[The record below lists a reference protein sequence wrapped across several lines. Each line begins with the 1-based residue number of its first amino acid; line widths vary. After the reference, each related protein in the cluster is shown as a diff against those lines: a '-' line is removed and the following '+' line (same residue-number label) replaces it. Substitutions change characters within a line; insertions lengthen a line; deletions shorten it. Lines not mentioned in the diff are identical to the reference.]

1 MVGQACG
8 SPVTSLD
15 PSLYRQVLGHLPTGV
30 TVVAAGGPAGP
41 VGMAANSVTSVS
53 LDPPLILVC
62 PSMTSETW
70 PAVRASGRFCVSVMA
85 AHHEDVCRR
94 FAVKGADRFRDADWH
109 ERASGPA
116 LDDALAWID
125 CSLREEHD
133 AGDHLIA
140 VADVLAID
148 ARETA
153 PPLVFFRGRYGTFA
167 PPPGL
172 SSGDAGR

>member
-1 MVGQACG
+1 MGGSAGSSQATC
-8 SPVTSLD
+8 LD

-30 TVVAAGGPAGP
+30 TVVAAHGLGGP

-62 PSMTSETW
+62 PSKTSETW
-70 PAVRASGRFCVSVMA
+70 PAVRASGRFCVNVMA
-85 AHHEDVCRR
+85 AHHEALCRR
-94 FAVKGADRFRDADWH
+94 FAAKGADRFAEVGWH
-109 ERASGPA
+109 ERAAGPG
-116 LDDALAWID
+116 LDEALAWID

-148 ARETA
+148 ARA
-153 PPLVFFRGRYGTFA
+153 SSPPLVFFRGCYGTFA
-167 PPPGL
+167 PRPAL
-172 SSGDAGR
+172 SPAGAGR